1 MTDAYHLK
9 ELAIARDAAD
19 RRHVN
24 PPAFPPEWRVLDVG
38 CGAGQTL
45 IACFGD
51 RRAVGVDIAMDA
63 LRLGRTLTDRVS
75 FVCAAAENLPFAD
88 GAFDAVIARV
98 SLPYSD
104 LGRSL
109 REIRRLLKPGGSFWA
124 VLHPVAAPGSIV
136 DLRRP
141 RTVLRL
147 AYLLFN
153 TVLFHC
159 TGRVVPYGRG
169 RYESWQTSSGIRR
182 GLAQAGFA
190 RIVLSRQTHFVV
202 TAEAGPVEHPA
213 SASPRDLSGFD
224 RRRD

>member
-19 RRHVN
+19 QRHVN

-75 FVCAAAENLPFAD
+75 FVCAAAENLPFTD
-88 GAFDAVIARV
+88 GVFDAVIARV
-98 SLPYSD
+98 SLPYSN
-104 LGRSL
+104 LGHSL
-109 REIRRLLKPGGSFWA
+109 REMRRLLKPGGFFWA
-124 VLHPVAAPGSIV
+124 VLHPIASPRSVV
-136 DLRRP
+136 DFRRP

-147 AYLLFN
+147 AYLIFN
-153 TVLFHC
+153 TALFHC

-182 GLAQAGFA
+182 GLAKAGFA
-190 RIVLSRQTHFVV
+190 RITVSRQTHFVV
-202 TAEAGPVEHPA
+202 TAEAAPVKRPA
-213 SASPRDLSGFD
+213 SASPGVPPSLD
-224 RRRD
+224 RRGN

>member
-24 PPAFPPEWRVLDVG
+24 PPVFPPEWRVLDVG

-51 RRAVGVDIAMDA
+51 RRSVGVDIAMDA

-75 FVCAAAENLPFAD
+75 FVRAAAENLPFAD

-98 SLPYSD
+98 SLPYSN

-109 REIRRLLKPGGSFWA
+109 REIRRLLKPGGLFWA
-124 VLHPVAAPGSIV
+124 VLHPIAAPGSIV
-136 DLRRP
+136 DFRKP
-141 RTVLRL
+141 RTLLRL
-147 AYLLFN
+147 AYLIFN
-153 TVLFHC
+153 TALFHW

-182 GLAQAGFA
+182 GLAKAGFG
-190 RIVLSRQTHFVV
+190 RITVSRQTHFVV
-202 TAEAGPVEHPA
+202 TAEAAPAERPV
-213 SASPRDLSGFD
+213 SASSGGPSGFD